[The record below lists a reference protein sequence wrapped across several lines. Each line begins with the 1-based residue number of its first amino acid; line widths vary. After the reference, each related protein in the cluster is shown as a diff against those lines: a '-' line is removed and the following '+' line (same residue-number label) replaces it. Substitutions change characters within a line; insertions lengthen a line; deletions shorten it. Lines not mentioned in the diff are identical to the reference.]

1 MSQYG
6 QYTSVSPAEVGLMT
20 GMIGAGIGYTLAPRK
35 YNLEQLLTQKPDVFE
50 KSIPKKFLSKATD
63 SQKKAHKLLVE
74 ARKSILEAS
83 KTNTGEAKLAELI
96 RAPKFEN
103 AYKAIKSFL
112 PKARVQTAIVLGVV
126 GGFIGA
132 LSKIIFFGN
141 KNP

>member
-132 LSKIIFFGN
+132 LSKIIFFGD

>member
-50 KSIPKKFLSKATD
+50 K
-63 SQKKAHKLLVE
+63 
-74 ARKSILEAS
+74 S

-132 LSKIIFFGN
+132 LSKIIFFGD
-141 KNP
+141 KNS